1 MNWKFWKKQ
10 DAGSGGSATA
20 IKFDK
25 PKDLPDA
32 VGRKM
37 VVEMNMDPDLVWSLK
52 YVSRPLEGNS
62 KNREFR
68 IYNPSKVN
76 LAGLVVKNWTS
87 LDERPELVMHTG
99 QFDRSSGQV
108 KFHDA

>member
-10 DAGSGGSATA
+10 DAVSGGGVAA
-20 IKFDK
+20 IKLDK

-32 VGRKM
+32 VGRKL

-52 YVSRPLEGNS
+52 YVSRPLEDRP
-62 KNREFR
+62 KTKAFR
-68 IYNPSKVN
+68 IYNPSKVS

-87 LDERPELVMHTG
+87 FDERPELVMYTG

-108 KFHDA
+108 DFHDV

>member
-10 DAGSGGSATA
+10 DVAGSGGAAA
-20 IKFDK
+20 IKLDK
-25 PKDLPDA
+25 PKDLPEA

-37 VVEMNMDPDLVWSLK
+37 VVDMNMDPDLVWSLK
-52 YVSRPLEGNS
+52 YVSRPLEGHA
-62 KNREFR
+62 KTREFR

-87 LDERPELVMHTG
+87 LDERPELVMYTG
-99 QFDRSSGQV
+99 QFDKSSGQV
-108 KFHDA
+108 ELHDV